1 MIDKYLDQ
9 LPIKEIY
16 KDLLSPGMNKAGE
29 ALSTVLDGANLILLP
44 LKLASEKSKIYFKK
58 NIERYS
64 DKLNK
69 NTELTLS
76 KVPQYVGLPIID
88 KLIYLDQNELA
99 EAFINL
105 LTKASFN
112 ETLKLVHP
120 TYISI
125 LNNLSADEA
134 KILFEYRHTQRIP
147 FIDIYIHRYIEKIKK
162 PTFSDNG
169 IKSFNQIKAEI
180 NYTFQDKEDTYI
192 KAVCNLTGIEKEINL
207 MFPENIDIYIE
218 NLNHNGLITFER
230 ESFFADDIPMY
241 SKLSNV
247 HYVQDKEKIDT
258 ELTTINTEYN
268 LESEVR
274 KGYIKFTELGKGFIN
289 ACINDLNITSQQS
302 ANTK

>member
-1 MIDKYLDQ
+1 MLDKHLDQ

-16 KDLLSPGMNKAGE
+16 NDLLSPGMTKAGE

-44 LKLASEKSKIYFKK
+44 LKLATEKSKIYFKK
-58 NIERYS
+58 NIENYS
-64 DKLNK
+64 NKLNE
-69 NTELTLS
+69 NTELTLA

-88 KLIYLDQNELA
+88 KLTYLDQNELA

-134 KILFEYRHTQRIP
+134 KILFEYRQTQRIP

-162 PTFSDNG
+162 PNFSDNG
-169 IKSFNQIKAEI
+169 IKSFNQIKEEI
-180 NYTFQDKEDTYI
+180 DYTFQDKEDLYI
-192 KAVCNLTGIEKEINL
+192 KAACNLTGIEKEISL
-207 MFPENIDIYIE
+207 MYPENIDIYIE
-218 NLNHNGLITFER
+218 NIEHNGLIKFER
-230 ESFFADDIPMY
+230 ESINADDIPIY
-241 SKLSNV
+241 SRLSDV
-247 HYVQDKEKIDT
+247 YYIQDIEKIDT
-258 ELTTINTEYN
+258 ELKVINTEYN
-268 LESEVR
+268 LESQIR

-289 ACINDLNITSQQS
+289 ACIKDLNPESQ
-302 ANTK
+302 